1 MQSIIHHYYPL
12 LASFSSMLAAQ
23 MIKHLLFLIKGNL
36 KINTKNLLTAGGMPS
51 THSALV
57 SGLTLSVALS
67 QGLASTSFAICL
79 VFSCIVLYDATGIRQ
94 AVARQA
100 AILNRLT
107 PGEEKKLSEF
117 IGHTP
122 QEAGA
127 GVCVGLIIATLLYFL

>member
-1 MQSIIHHYYPL
+1 MQAIIHHYYPL
-12 LASFSSMLAAQ
+12 LAAFSSMLTAQ
-23 MIKHLLFLIKGNL
+23 VIKHLLFLITGNL

-67 QGLASTSFAICL
+67 QGLSSTPFAICL

-94 AVARQA
+94 AVAKQA

-127 GVCVGLIIATLLYFL
+127 GVCVGLIIATLLYFV